1 MTPTPIL
8 VPVATL
14 MFFIAAAGDGDATR
28 SAGTAA
34 PVSAQSK
41 VVVERAESAAPPDEK
56 VRSVDPDQAA
66 AAAREVLQGP
76 QFWWK
81 HRSDVDDPT
90 RRLGFLSR
98 LSHVIETVWDWL
110 VAGLKR
116 LVEFILYLFNFAP
129 PGLKSSTAAARI
141 IVCVLAVAAIA
152 FLGWKGYGLLRR
164 RKRPPAVELPD
175 DTSRLEQLPDAL
187 VLLARAQAA
196 LQAGDNVQALR
207 FAFLALLALLQDRGI
222 LRYSRGRTNSEYS
235 RDLRGQP
242 SLATDFRGVALP
254 FERAQY
260 GKIEPSRIEARQ
272 AIAVCRSLL
281 PEKAQAS

>member
-8 VPVATL
+8 VLAATL

-28 SAGTAA
+28 SAGTAV
-34 PVSAQSK
+34 PVSAKSK
-41 VVVERAESAAPPDEK
+41 VVVERAESASPPDEK

-66 AAAREVLQGP
+66 VAAREVLQGP

-81 HRSDVDDPT
+81 HRSDIDDPT
-90 RRLGFLSR
+90 RHLGFLSR
-98 LSHVIETVWDWL
+98 VSEVIETVWNWL

-116 LVEFILYLFNFAP
+116 LFEFLVYLLNFAP
-129 PGLKSSTAAARI
+129 PGLTSSTAAARV
-141 IVCVLAVAAIA
+141 IVCVLAVAAIG
-152 FLGWKGYGLLRR
+152 FLGWKCYGLLRQ
-164 RKRPPAVELPD
+164 RKRAPAVELPD

-222 LRYSRGRTNSEYS
+222 LRYSRGRTNTEYS

-272 AIAVCRSLL
+272 AIAVCQSLL